1 MEEENT
7 EKKYVLV
14 TGASSGIGKE
24 ISIELAKQGYS
35 LVIIGRDK
43 KRLQDLKDIL
53 VKEHEVDIVAISADL
68 VKKDIARTLNEGLKK
83 KNIRIFG
90 LVNNAG
96 FGIYGMFDEKSVKDY
111 DEMIELNINA
121 LTQITYEF
129 MDDLKKTEGF
139 IMNISSIAGLVPVP
153 YMAVYGATKSYVTS
167 FTEALAQE
175 YPNLR
180 IYSVHPGFVETGF
193 QKRAGQEEWIKTK
206 TLQSSQ
212 KVAEEAVAAL
222 DSSDIIVYTDR
233 GMKIKMFFSR
243 FLPRKKVYS
252 IMEKSMRLETK
263 KD

>member
-1 MEEENT
+1 MS

-24 ISIELAKQGYS
+24 ISIELGRQGYS

-53 VKEHEVDIVAISADL
+53 TKEHEVDVIAISADL

-111 DEMIELNINA
+111 DEMIELNVNA

-139 IMNISSIAGLVPVP
+139 IINISSIAGLLPVP

-167 FTEALAQE
+167 FTEAIAQE
-175 YPNLR
+175 YPHLR
-180 IYSVHPGFVETGF
+180 IFAVHPGYVQTGF
-193 QKRAGQEEWIKTK
+193 QKRAGQEEWIEGKSMQTP
-206 TLQSSQ
+206 QE
-212 KVAEEAVAAL
+212 VAKESVAAL
-222 DSSDIIVYTDR
+222 DRDEVIIHTNKNLKR
-233 GMKIKMFFSR
+233 KLFFTR
-243 FLPRKKVYS
+243 FLGRKRIAR
-252 IMEKSMRLETK
+252 IMEKNMRMETK